1 MDINILVWI
10 GYIGS
15 GIIAISMMMNSIVK
29 FRWINLLGAVTFA
42 TYGFLINAMP
52 VIALNG
58 FIVSVDIYFLFRIY
72 TKSHLFDTLEVR
84 GDNKYLL
91 KFLNYHN
98 EEIQKFFPGFVHKPQ
113 MNTVSFFVL
122 RNMAVTGLFLAH
134 KEDENTLKVGLDYVI
149 PEYRDYKNGK
159 YVYHRLKDRFI
170 EDGIKKVVSKS
181 NTPKHISYLKKLGF
195 ENKGNDLFVKEL

>member
-1 MDINILVWI
+1 MDIDILAWI

-15 GIIAISMMMNSIVK
+15 GIIATSMMMNSIVK
-29 FRWINLLGAVTFA
+29 FRWINLLGATTFA
-42 TYGFLINAMP
+42 TYGFFIDAIP

-72 TKSHLFDTLEVR
+72 TKSQLFETLEVR

-91 KFLNYHN
+91 RFLNYHN
-98 EEIQKFFPGFVHKPQ
+98 KEIQKFFPGFVYKPE

-122 RNMAVTGLFLAH
+122 RNMAVSGLFLAH
-134 KEDENTLKVGLDYVI
+134 RIDEKTLNVGLDYVI
-149 PEYRDYKNGK
+149 PEYRDYRNGK

-170 EDGIKKVVSKS
+170 KDGFNKVVSKS
-181 NTPKHISYLKKLGF
+181 NAPKHVGYLKKLGF
-195 ENKGNDLFVKEL
+195 ENKGNGLFVKEL